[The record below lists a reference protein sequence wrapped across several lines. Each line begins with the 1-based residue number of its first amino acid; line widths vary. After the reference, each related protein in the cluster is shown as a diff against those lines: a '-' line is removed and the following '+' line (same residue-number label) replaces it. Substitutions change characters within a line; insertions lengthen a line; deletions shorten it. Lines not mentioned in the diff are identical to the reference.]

1 VSARIRAL
9 AAVIVLFVCTSEP
22 ATAANRYDP
31 RFRFRSIETP
41 RFTVHFH
48 QGEEAM
54 ARRLA
59 AIAEDVADRVARE
72 FGTPNGRVHII
83 LVDQHDVS
91 NGWANPVPYNVI
103 EISAAAPSGGSTIG
117 NSDDWLRLVLS
128 HEYTHIVHLDKA
140 RGWIGGL
147 RAVFGHS
154 PLLYPN
160 LFLPLSQIEGLAVY
174 NESLLTGQG
183 RISAGDFRDIIDRAA
198 RSRRFD
204 PIDRT
209 NGGLVDWPGGT
220 AQYVYGAYFLQYL
233 ADRFGPESV
242 ARLANETSGRV
253 PYFGAPAFR
262 KVFKRSLGELWD
274 DFEADTRA
282 RAHDESAGSTQLTH
296 HGFGVG
302 APAFGSSGRLFYLI
316 ANPHGFPALMELSHD
331 GTAPREVASRYL
343 GSQTSATGTLLVFDQ
358 NELVRNVGLQS
369 DLYAVGQ
376 DGGPVHRLT
385 RMARASGPDVAPD
398 GRTVVCTIQAGD
410 RRFLAT
416 FTLPESGKTA
426 VPEMFLSEPS
436 TDFST
441 PRWSPDGRSLAVER
455 RRVGGPSEIVVIDV
469 ATRAERTIVSSRDAR
484 NVTPFWS
491 SSSAILFASDRDGG
505 PFSLYSIDLSSG
517 VLRRLNGIGH
527 SAQVPV
533 VSPDRRTVVFVGYT
547 ADGYDLF
554 SLPLSSASWSD
565 VPASGARIS
574 TSEQSVAPA
583 PVTTADNPYRPW
595 STLLP
600 RFWTPIIQS
609 DASELSFG
617 AETAGGDALG
627 RHSYDGT
634 IAWAAS
640 RLRPDWSLSYV
651 YDRWWPTLFA
661 SVSDDT
667 DPFRSGEVRTREV
680 NAGAVFAVSRVRWS
694 QAVLAGFNA
703 SRDTFSCGGCEA
715 PLPRAV
721 TRGAIRTGWIVDTS
735 KQYGYSIS
743 RESGASARVTLEAA
757 PEALGSDAGNASA
770 TFDSRAY
777 FRVGPRH
784 AAIALRGAGATAWG
798 DEAARRHFSASGA
811 GPAAD
816 GFDFGRDAVG
826 LLRGFEPDALVGT
839 RAAVAN
845 VDYRFRLF
853 TPQRGI
859 GTVPLFFR
867 TIHAAVFADAGDAWD
882 DQFRLADV
890 RTSAGAELS
899 IDSVVGYSLPLTVA
913 TGVAWR
919 HDPVAHHDGVT
930 VFGRIGKAF

>member
-9 AAVIVLFVCTSEP
+9 AAAVLLFAC
-22 ATAANRYDP
+22 ATEHAAAANRYDP
-31 RFRFRSIETP
+31 RLRFRSIETR

-48 QGEEAM
+48 QGEEAI

-59 AIAEDVADRVARE
+59 AIAEDVADQVARE
-72 FGTPNGRVHII
+72 LGTPNGRVHVI

-103 EISAAAPSGGSTIG
+103 EISAAAPSGSSTIG

-154 PLLYPN
+154 PFLYPN

-174 NESLLTGQG
+174 NESRLTGQG
-183 RISAGDFRDIIDRAA
+183 RIPAGDFRDIINRAA
-198 RSRRFD
+198 ASRRFD

-233 ADRFGPESV
+233 ADRFGAESI
-242 ARLANETSGRV
+242 AKLADETSGRV
-253 PYFGAPAFR
+253 PYFGSPAFK

-274 DFEADTRA
+274 DFDADTRA
-282 RAHDESAGSTQLTH
+282 RAHDEPSTSTRLTH

-302 APAFGSSGRLFYLI
+302 APAFGSSGRLFYLV
-316 ANPHGFPALMELSHD
+316 ANPHGFPALMEYSAE
-331 GTAPREVASRYL
+331 GAAPREVTSRYF
-343 GSQTSATGTLLVFDQ
+343 GNQTSATGSLLVFDQ
-358 NELVRNVGLQS
+358 IELVRNVGVQS

-376 DGGPVHRLT
+376 DGGPVRRLT
-385 RMARASGPDVAPD
+385 RQARAAEPDVAPD
-398 GRTVVCTIQAGD
+398 GRTIVCTIQSAD

-416 FTLPESGKTA
+416 FALPDSGKTA
-426 VPEMFLSEPS
+426 IPEMFLSEPS

-441 PRWSPDGRSLAVER
+441 PRWSPDGRSIAVER

-469 ATRAERTIVSSRDAR
+469 TTRAARSIVSSRDAR
-484 NVTPFWS
+484 NVTPFWLS
-491 SSSAILFASDRDGG
+491 PSVILFASDRDGR
-505 PFSLYSIDLSSG
+505 PFSLYSIDLSTG
-517 VLRRLNGIGH
+517 VMRRLNGVGH

-533 VSPDRRTVVFVGYT
+533 ISPDRRTVVFVGYT

-554 SLPLSSASWSD
+554 SLPLSSASWSE
-565 VPASGARIS
+565 VASPAAAMPASD
-574 TSEQSVAPA
+574 QSVGSA

-600 RFWTPIIQS
+600 RFWTPIIES

-617 AETAGGDALG
+617 AETEASDALG
-627 RHSYDGT
+627 RHSYGGT
-634 IAWAAS
+634 VTWAAS
-640 RLRPDWSLSYV
+640 RLRPDWSLAYV

-661 SVSDDT
+661 NVSDDT

-680 NAGAVFAVSRVRWS
+680 NAGAVFVVARVRWS
-694 QAVLAGFNA
+694 QAVLTSLNA
-703 SRDTFSCGGCEA
+703 SRDTFSCEGCDA
-715 PLPRAV
+715 PLPHDV
-721 TRGAIRTGWIVDTS
+721 KRGAIRTGWILDTS

-743 RESGASARVTLEAA
+743 RESGALVRVTWEAA

-770 TFDSRAY
+770 TLDSRAY
-777 FRVGPRH
+777 FRLGPRH
-784 AAIALRGAGATAWG
+784 AAFALRGAGATAWG
-798 DEAARRHFSASGA
+798 AREARRVFTASGA

-816 GFDFGRDAVG
+816 GFDFGRDAIG
-826 LLRGFEPDALVGT
+826 LLRGFDVDSLVGT
-839 RAAVAN
+839 HAAVAN
-845 VDYRFRLF
+845 VDYRIPLFR
-853 TPQRGI
+853 PQRGV
-859 GTVPLFFR
+859 GTVPIFFR
-867 TIHAAVFADAGDAWD
+867 AIHAAAFADAGHAWED
-882 DQFRLADV
+882 RFQLADV

-899 IDSVVGYSLPLTVA
+899 IDSVLGYSLPLTFA
-913 TGVAWR
+913 TGIAWR
-919 HDPVAHHDGVT
+919 HDPVGHHDGVT
-930 VFGRIGKAF
+930 VFGRVGRAF